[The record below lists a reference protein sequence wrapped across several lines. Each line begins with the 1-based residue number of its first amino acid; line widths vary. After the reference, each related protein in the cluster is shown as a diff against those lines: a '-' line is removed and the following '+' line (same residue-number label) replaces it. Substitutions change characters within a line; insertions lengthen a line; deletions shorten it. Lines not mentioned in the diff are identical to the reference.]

1 MKRSC
6 DLHQEIFTK
15 EEITSLV
22 SDEDSDYNTTTDKCL
37 GIKEHMNVIFLFY
50 LAVYF

>member
-1 MKRSC
+1 LKRSC

-22 SDEDSDYNTTTDKCL
+22 CDEDNDYDTRTDKCL
-37 GIKEHMNVIFLFY
+37 GIEEQMNFVFLFY
-50 LAVYF
+50 LAVCF